1 MTHCFPSRGSSD
13 LAAVSY
19 VAAAAI
25 LRGCRVCGVR
35 LHDAVAGTTRDIGA
49 TLVINATGA
58 GADRLAAAPDGA
70 PALRPLRGSHLVF
83 SRQQLP
89 LTHTVTWLHP
99 QDGRPVFACP
109 WEDRKSKRLNSS
121 H

>member
-1 MTHCFPSRGSSD
+1 MLYEDASTDDARLVLRVL
-13 LAAVSY
+13 LAAITDGGTALNY

-25 LRGCRVCGVR
+25 QRDGRVCGVR

-70 PALRPLRGSHLVF
+70 PALRPFRG
-83 SRQQLP
+83 R
-89 LTHTVTWLHP
+89 
-99 QDGRPVFACP
+99 
-109 WEDRKSKRLNSS
+109 DRKRVVEGKSVAVRVAIGGRRIL
-121 H
+121 